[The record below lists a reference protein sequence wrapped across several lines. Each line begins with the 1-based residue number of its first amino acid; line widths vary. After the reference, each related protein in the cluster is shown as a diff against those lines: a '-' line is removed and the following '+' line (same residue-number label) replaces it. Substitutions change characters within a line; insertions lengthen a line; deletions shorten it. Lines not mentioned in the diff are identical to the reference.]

1 MAWTSKSEADNP
13 WNAELDWDAENPSGV
28 TISQPIFDDA
38 TDQVVCLVVGT
49 GWDDGDFDRRVNL
62 IAAAPELLEAL
73 SEARTELLL
82 MRNNIMEEMR
92 LSEGAAYRF
101 EGVPDILQKRIDAID
116 AAIAKAG
123 GAS

>member
-28 TISQPIFDDA
+28 TTSQPIFDDA

-62 IAAAPELLEAL
+62 IEAAPDLLAAL
-73 SEARTELLL
+73 QLVGMSAGFQYMT
-82 MRNNIMEEMR
+82 METREVI
-92 LSEGAAYRF
+92 S
-101 EGVPDILQKRIDAID
+101 